1 MKIDILTG
9 NIGSGKSTV
18 AEELRNM
25 GIPVISADCMMKD
38 IYRNDPNI
46 RGTVTAIWGPEAL
59 DPVIGLGEKVRN
71 AALDDPSV
79 YEYLTR
85 ILHYPMYANL
95 CQILRALEMLRPKVT
110 HAVIESA
117 TIAEWMFAWIN
128 PGIKVGHTFRVST
141 SNKDARIDRVVERYK
156 KRFSLHTE
164 RTGFPQYPEEVYE
177 GNRKVLAKYR
187 EMVIRT
193 DDLQNHVNAKWEG
206 DDRIGT
212 VHDFLNDSENDPLS
226 IACSIRDCLIG

>member
-38 IYRNDPNI
+38 IYRYDPSI
-46 RGTVTAIWGPEAL
+46 RGAVTAIWGTDAL
-59 DPVIGLGEKVRN
+59 DPVNGLGEKVRN

-79 YEYLTR
+79 YKYLTH
-85 ILHYPMYANL
+85 IIHYPMYANL
-95 CQILRALEMLRPKVT
+95 CQILHTLEMRRPAVN
-110 HAVIESA
+110 HAVIESS
-117 TIAEWMFAWIN
+117 TIADWMFTWVIPTA
-128 PGIKVGHTFRVST
+128 KAEYTFKVST
-141 SNKDARIDRVVERYK
+141 SNKDERIDRVVERYK
-156 KRFSLHTE
+156 KRFTLHTE
-164 RTGFPQYPEEVYE
+164 RTDFHQYPEVVYE